1 MSNLPTYNPFEILL
15 RAVLKSR
22 YSSVDG
28 QITRAAGV
36 GVGGG
41 GGDLSFSS
49 PCLKGRPQ
57 RKLGDD

>member
-41 GGDLSFSS
+41 GDLSFSS

>member
-36 GVGGG
+36 AVGGG
-41 GGDLSFSS
+41 GG
-49 PCLKGRPQ
+49 G
-57 RKLGDD
+57 